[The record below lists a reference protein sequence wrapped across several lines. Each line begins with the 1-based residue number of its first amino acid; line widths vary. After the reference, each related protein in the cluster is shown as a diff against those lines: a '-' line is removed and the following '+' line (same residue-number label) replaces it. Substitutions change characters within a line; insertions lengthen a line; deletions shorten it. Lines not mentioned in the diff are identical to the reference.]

1 MKQTSAGTLAS
12 LHPFRYSTP
21 ADGRSVFAEVER
33 SIAEKAREA
42 ASLREE
48 TLIRL
53 ADRLI
58 SCASAMAIRFGLGG
72 RLFTFG
78 NGGSSTDAL
87 AVAQLFLQP
96 PSGRPVPASSLA
108 AEPSVVTALANDVG
122 FDVVFARQL
131 AALSEPTDVALGLST
146 SGNSENV
153 LRAFEEASQRGL
165 LTIGFAGFDGG
176 RMSDCEAI
184 DHLFVVQSPS
194 VHRVQETQTTLYNAL
209 WELSQ
214 YALSRQT
221 RRDRVG

>member
-1 MKQTSAGTLAS
+1 MKHASQGNLAS
-12 LHPFRYSTP
+12 LHPFLYSP
-21 ADGRSVFAEVER
+21 AADGRSVLAEIER
-33 SIAEKAREA
+33 STAEKAREA

-48 TLIRL
+48 TLLRL
-53 ADRLI
+53 ADRLL

-96 PSGRPVPASSLA
+96 PSGRSVAASSLA
-108 AEPSVVTALANDVG
+108 AEAAVVTALGNDVG

-131 AALSEPTDVALGLST
+131 AALAEPTDVALGLST

-153 LRAFEEASQRGL
+153 LRAFEEASRRGL
-165 LTIGFAGFDGG
+165 LTIGFAGYDGG
-176 RMSDCEAI
+176 RMAETEAI
-184 DHLFVVQSPS
+184 DHLFVIHSPS
-194 VHRVQETQTTLYNAL
+194 VHRIQETQTTLYHAL

-214 YALSRQT
+214 YALARQT